1 MYKTMFSADTFRGW
15 QRPKSLWWTVTWAVK
30 EVTKRRKCGD
40 ERFHFY
46 SPKGVKELGVE
57 THTDAVGPGL

>member
-1 MYKTMFSADTFRGW
+1 MFSADTFSGW
-15 QRPKSLWWTVTWAVK
+15 QRPKLLRWTVTWAVK

-46 SPKGVKELGVE
+46 FPKGVKELAVE
-57 THTDAVGPGL
+57 TRTDAVGLGL